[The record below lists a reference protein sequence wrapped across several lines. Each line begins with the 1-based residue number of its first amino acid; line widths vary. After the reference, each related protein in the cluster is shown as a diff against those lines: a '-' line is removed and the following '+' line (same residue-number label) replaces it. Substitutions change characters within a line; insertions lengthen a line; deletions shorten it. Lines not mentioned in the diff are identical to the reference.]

1 MLYPAELRD
10 QPRFDVPAR
19 AVTCKMDGNDSA
31 MTSDDFILYP
41 DPRLAQKAEARPLDA
56 PMRTVGARLLAAA
69 QRAQAYGLAAVHIGA
84 VEPLVV
90 ISVSDAGQRDYRL
103 LYNPRVISTGAE
115 EQLGR
120 EGSVS
125 LPDIEVEISRP
136 VSARIGFDDE
146 TGQAQEVELSGFAAR
161 VAQHEID
168 QVNGV
173 FFLNRLSRLKREA
186 ALRRFAKLE
195 RRLG

>member
-1 MLYPAELRD
+1 M
-10 QPRFDVPAR
+10 
-19 AVTCKMDGNDSA
+19 SI
-31 MTSDDFILYP
+31 SDDFLRYP
-41 DPRLAQKAEARPLDA
+41 DPRLAQKAEARPVDA
-56 PMRTVGARLLAAA
+56 PMLAVGARLMAAA
-69 QRAQAYGLAAVHIGA
+69 ERAQAYGLVAVHIGA
-84 VEPLVV
+84 VEPVVV
-90 ISVSDAGQRDYRL
+90 ISISDTGQRDYRL
-103 LYNPRVISTGAE
+103 VYNPRVISTGAE

-125 LPDIEVEISRP
+125 LPGIEVEISRP

-146 TGQAQEVELSGFAAR
+146 TGQGQEIELSGFAAR

-173 FFLNRLSRLKREA
+173 FFLNRVSRLKREA